1 LASSEPHILP
11 SVILSKAK
19 EAKLG
24 FGPLRFAQG
33 DTRRVERG
41 ARAARCREIGLS
53 FNGPAGECSGGALTV
68 LVCSSCHTLL
78 REGSSHCPRCGPGSL
93 ALFGAELSSLDPR
106 PADSRALERLGRALG
121 QQYRVVRLIGR
132 GGFAEVYEVVDA
144 DLQRRLA
151 VKVLRSDLPWTAAT
165 ISRFKQEA
173 RAIARLNH
181 PNTVRIHF
189 VGENEGLVYYAMP
202 YLEGRTVADLLKT
215 EGPLTTDRALRIVE
229 PVLEALQHA
238 HDHGLVHRDVKPDN
252 ILIESETGRPLLVD
266 FGIVKYLDGPAHLTD
281 AGYIV
286 GTPLYMSPEQA
297 LGSQSVDARSDLYGV
312 GAVLF
317 QLLTGAPPFEGTD
330 SQEIVGRH
338 ISEPVPSANLSRD
351 GIPPWISGIVLR
363 CMAKHP
369 DDRFPTARAL
379 LEAIRAAKAA
389 ALPAAVDPV
398 TLLPRAD
405 ETPTEAMPAA
415 RNPTAR
421 GWLIGTAA
429 AAIAGVMVA
438 VAATGRQPEA
448 EVPAGY
454 VADGPRA
461 TPGSALVVENRLTE
475 PIALTVADT
484 DLMIAPGDSARLPL
498 PAHQA
503 LEAHWAMVQPSTGD
517 QVLGGVVEGAI
528 VAERVEGELR
538 RVVDAG
544 AGGESRIAPRV
555 VNRAGRPLRI
565 AVIADDDSVDC
576 DCRIPN
582 GDSLGLGYY
591 RYTDNTAVRVTD
603 AAGWSARFT
612 DFAARRDSASGAVVL
627 QVERADLH
635 PPPRATPRRA
645 KPARRPEPVRRNP
658 LESFLPV
665 R

>member
-1 LASSEPHILP
+1 MGSRTGAGKIPRCARDDTP
-11 SVILSKAK
+11 
-19 EAKLG
+19 
-24 FGPLRFAQG
+24 GPG
-33 DTRRVERG
+33 EN
-41 ARAARCREIGLS
+41 GLS
-53 FNGPAGECSGGALTV
+53 FSGPAGECSGGALTV
-68 LVCSSCHTLL
+68 LVCSSCHALL

-93 ALFGAELSSLDPR
+93 ALFGVELSSLDPR
-106 PADSRALERLGRALG
+106 PTDSAALERLGRALG
-121 QQYRVVRLIGR
+121 RQYRVVRLIGR
-132 GGFAEVYEVVDA
+132 GGFAEVYEVVDS

-165 ISRFKQEA
+165 IARFKQEA

-181 PNTVRIHF
+181 PNTVPIHF

-202 YLEGRTVADLLKT
+202 YLEGRTVADLLKS

-252 ILIESETGRPLLVD
+252 ILIESGTGRPLLVD

-297 LGSQSVDARSDLYGV
+297 LGSQSVDARSDLYGI

-338 ISEPVPSANLSRD
+338 ISEPVPSGNLSRD

-369 DDRFPTARAL
+369 DDRFPTARAV
-379 LEAIRAAKAA
+379 LEAIRAARAGA
-389 ALPAAVDPV
+389 HSAAVDPV

-415 RNPTAR
+415 RRPAEL
-421 GWLIGTAA
+421 GWLVGIAA
-429 AAIAGVMVA
+429 AALAGIVVA
-438 VAATGRQPEA
+438 VSAPGRQSEA
-448 EVPAGY
+448 ETPAGY
-454 VADGPRA
+454 AADDQRAAAGP
-461 TPGSALVVENRLTE
+461 ALVVENRLTE
-475 PIALTVADT
+475 PIALTVEDT
-484 DLMIAPGDSARLPL
+484 ELMIASGDSARLPL
-498 PAHQA
+498 PVHEA

-517 QVLGGVVEGAI
+517 RVLGRAVEGAF
-528 VAERVEGELR
+528 VAERVDGELR
-538 RVVDAG
+538 RVVDAET
-544 AGGESRIAPRV
+544 GGESRIAPTV

-565 AVIADDDSVDC
+565 AVMAEDDSLDC
-576 DCRIPN
+576 DCRISD
-582 GDSLGLGYY
+582 GDSLRLGYY

-603 AAGWSARFT
+603 PAGWSARFT
-612 DFAARRDSASGAVVL
+612 DFAAGRDSASGAVVL
-627 QVERADLH
+627 RVERADLR
-635 PPPRATPRRA
+635 PPPRTTLRRST
-645 KPARRPEPVRRNP
+645 PARRQPTERRNP

>member
-1 LASSEPHILP
+1 MLTLMSPPIPRSARDDARGRH
-11 SVILSKAK
+11 
-19 EAKLG
+19 
-24 FGPLRFAQG
+24 
-33 DTRRVERG
+33 RRLLDPARRG
-41 ARAARCREIGLS
+41 ASGLS
-53 FNGPAGECSGGALTV
+53 FSGPARECSGGALTV
-68 LVCSSCHTLL
+68 LVCSSCHALL
-78 REGSSHCPRCGPGSL
+78 REGTSHCPRCGPGSL
-93 ALFGAELSSLDPR
+93 ALFGVELSSLDPR
-106 PADSRALERLGRALG
+106 PTDSGALDRLGRALG
-121 QQYRVVRLIGR
+121 RQYRVIRLIGR
-132 GGFAEVYEVVDA
+132 GGFAEVYEVVDS

-151 VKVLRSDLPWTAAT
+151 VKVLRSDLPWTGAT

-173 RAIARLNH
+173 QAIARLNH

-215 EGPLTTDRALRIVE
+215 EGPLTTDQALRIVE

-238 HDHGLVHRDVKPDN
+238 HEHGLVHRDVKPDN
-252 ILIESETGRPLLVD
+252 ILIESGTGRPLLVD
-266 FGIVKYLDGPAHLTD
+266 FGIVKYLDRPAHLTD
-281 AGYIV
+281 AGFVI

-379 LEAIRAAKAA
+379 LDAIRAARAG

-415 RNPTAR
+415 RSPTAR

-448 EVPAGY
+448 EAPASA
-454 VADGPRA
+454 VADEPRA
-461 TPGSALVVENRLTE
+461 APGPALVVENRLTE
-475 PIALTVADT
+475 PIALTVEDT
-484 DLMIAPGDSARLPL
+484 SLMIAPGNSARLPL
-498 PAHQA
+498 PAHEA

-517 QVLGGVVEGAI
+517 QVLGAMVEGAI
-528 VAERVEGELR
+528 VAERVEGELY
-538 RVVDAG
+538 RVVDAE
-544 AGGESRIAPRV
+544 AGGESRITPTV

-565 AVIADDDSVDC
+565 AVMAEDDSLDC
-576 DCRIPN
+576 DCRISS
-582 GDSLGLGYY
+582 GDSLRLGYY
-591 RYTDNTAVRVTD
+591 RYTEKTALRVTD
-603 AAGWSARFT
+603 PAGWSARFT
-612 DFAARRDSASGAVVL
+612 DFAARRDSASGAVVVR
-627 QVERADLH
+627 VERADLR

-645 KPARRPEPVRRNP
+645 KPARRQEPERRNP
-658 LESFLPV
+658 LGSFLPV

>member
-1 LASSEPHILP
+1 MVFMLDWLT
-11 SVILSKAK
+11 
-19 EAKLG
+19 
-24 FGPLRFAQG
+24 
-33 DTRRVERG
+33 TRRTGFRSSLPVDRPAMPAAG
-41 ARAARCREIGLS
+41 GVPPARCREIGLIFTS
-53 FNGPAGECSGGALTV
+53 RGECSGGTLTV
-68 LVCSSCHTLL
+68 LVCSSCHALL

-93 ALFGAELSSLDPR
+93 ALFGVELASLDPR
-106 PADSRALERLGRALG
+106 PADSGALERLGGALG
-121 QQYRVVRLIGR
+121 RQYRVVRLIGR

-181 PNTVRIHF
+181 PNTVPIHF
-189 VGENEGLVYYAMP
+189 VGENAGLVYYAMP

-215 EGPLTTDRALRIVE
+215 EGPLTAERALRIVE

-238 HDHGLVHRDVKPDN
+238 HDHGLVHRDVKPEN
-252 ILIESETGRPLLVD
+252 ILIESGTGRPLLVD
-266 FGIVKYLDGPAHLTD
+266 FGIVKYLDGPSHLTE

-297 LGSQSVDARSDLYGV
+297 LGSQSVDARSDIYGI

-369 DDRFPTARAL
+369 DDRFPTALAL
-379 LEAIRAAKAA
+379 LEAIRSARAG
-389 ALPAAVDPV
+389 ALSAGVDPV

-405 ETPTEAMPAA
+405 ETPTETIRVVPAPN
-415 RNPTAR
+415 RL
-421 GWLIGTAA
+421 GWLVGIAA
-429 AAIAGVMVA
+429 AALAGVI
-438 VAATGRQPEA
+438 VAASSPGRQSQAEA
-448 EVPAGY
+448 PAGP
-454 VADGPRA
+454 VVDQPRA
-461 TPGSALVVENRLTE
+461 IPGPALVVENHLTE
-475 PIALTVADT
+475 PIALTLEDT
-484 DLMIAPGDSARLPL
+484 GLTIPSGDSARLPL
-498 PAHQA
+498 AAQEA

-517 QVLGGVVEGAI
+517 RVLGRMVEGAI
-528 VAERVEGELR
+528 VAARVGGEIR

-544 AGGESRIAPRV
+544 TGGETRVAPIV
-555 VNRAGRPLRI
+555 VNRAGRPLRV
-565 AVIADDDSVDC
+565 AVMAEDDSLDC
-576 DCRIPN
+576 DCRVSD
-582 GDSLGLGYY
+582 GDSLRLGYY
-591 RYTDNTAVRVTD
+591 RLTDRTALRVTD
-603 AAGWSARFT
+603 PAGWTARFT
-612 DFAARRDSASGAVVL
+612 DFAARRDSASGAVVVR
-627 QVERADLH
+627 VERADLR
-635 PPPRATPRRA
+635 PPPRATARGT
-645 KPARRPEPVRRNP
+645 KPARRQELQRRNP

>member
-1 LASSEPHILP
+1 
-11 SVILSKAK
+11 
-19 EAKLG
+19 
-24 FGPLRFAQG
+24 
-33 DTRRVERG
+33 
-41 ARAARCREIGLS
+41 
-53 FNGPAGECSGGALTV
+53 
-68 LVCSSCHTLL
+68 LVCSSCHALL

-93 ALFGAELSSLDPR
+93 ALFGVELASLDPL
-106 PADSRALERLGRALG
+106 PTDSGALDRLGRALG
-121 QQYRVVRLIGR
+121 RNYRVVRLIGR
-132 GGFAEVYEVVDA
+132 GGFAEVYEVVDS

-181 PNTVRIHF
+181 PNTVPIHF
-189 VGENEGLVYYAMP
+189 VGENEGLVYYAMR
-202 YLEGRTVADLLKT
+202 YLEGRTVADLLRT
-215 EGPLTTDRALRIVE
+215 EGPLTTDGALRIVE

-238 HDHGLVHRDVKPDN
+238 HDHGLVHRDVKPGN
-252 ILIESETGRPLLVD
+252 ILIESGTGRPLLVD

-297 LGSQSVDARSDLYGV
+297 LGSQSVDARSDLYGI

-379 LEAIRAAKAA
+379 LEAIRAARAA

-415 RNPTAR
+415 RRPTAR

-438 VAATGRQPEA
+438 VAVTGRQPEA
-448 EVPAGY
+448 EVPPGF
-454 VADGPRA
+454 VADEPRA
-461 TPGSALVVENRLTE
+461 TPGAVLVVENRLTE
-475 PIALTVADT
+475 PIALTVEDRG
-484 DLMIAPGDSARLPL
+484 LMIAPGDSARLPL
-498 PAHQA
+498 PAHEA

-517 QVLGGVVEGAI
+517 QVLGGAVEGAI
-528 VAERVEGELR
+528 VAERVAGELR
-538 RVVDAG
+538 RVVDAE
-544 AGGESRIAPRV
+544 AGGESRIAPTV

-565 AVIADDDSVDC
+565 AVMADDDSLDC
-576 DCRIPN
+576 HCRISN
-582 GDSLGLGYY
+582 GDSLRLGYY
-591 RYTDNTAVRVTD
+591 RYTDNTALRVTD
-603 AAGWSARFT
+603 PAGWSARFT
-612 DFAARRDSASGAVVL
+612 DFAARRDSASGAVVV
-627 QVERADLH
+627 QVERADLR
-635 PPPRATPRRA
+635 PPLRAAPRRA
-645 KPARRPEPVRRNP
+645 KPARRQEPERRNP

>member
-1 LASSEPHILP
+1 
-11 SVILSKAK
+11 
-19 EAKLG
+19 
-24 FGPLRFAQG
+24 
-33 DTRRVERG
+33 
-41 ARAARCREIGLS
+41 
-53 FNGPAGECSGGALTV
+53 
-68 LVCSSCHTLL
+68 L

-93 ALFGAELSSLDPR
+93 ALFGVELSSLDPR
-106 PADSRALERLGRALG
+106 PTDSGALERLGRALG
-121 QQYRVVRLIGR
+121 RQYRVVRLIGR
-132 GGFAEVYEVVDA
+132 GGFAEVYEVVDS

-151 VKVLRSDLPWTAAT
+151 VKVLRSDLPWTAST

-181 PNTVRIHF
+181 PNTVPIHF
-189 VGENEGLVYYAMP
+189 VGEAEGLVYYAMP

-215 EGPLTTDRALRIVE
+215 EGPLTLDDALRIIE

-252 ILIESETGRPLLVD
+252 ILIESGTGRPLLVD

-297 LGSQSVDARSDLYGV
+297 LGSQSVDARSDLYGI
-312 GAVLF
+312 GAVFF

-338 ISEPVPSANLSRD
+338 ISEPVPSANLSRE
-351 GIPPWISGIVLR
+351 GIPPWISGLVLR

-405 ETPTEAMPAA
+405 EAPTEAMPAA
-415 RNPTAR
+415 RRPGGL
-421 GWLIGTAA
+421 GWLVGIAA
-429 AAIAGVMVA
+429 AAIAAVIVA
-438 VAATGRQPEA
+438 VSAPGRQSVAEA
-448 EVPAGY
+448 PAGHQS
-454 VADGPRA
+454 DEPRA
-461 TPGSALVVENRLTE
+461 LPVPALVVENRLTE
-475 PIALTVADT
+475 PIALTVEDT
-484 DLMIAPGDSARLPL
+484 GLMIPAGESARLPL
-498 PAHQA
+498 PGHEA
-503 LEAHWAMVQPSTGD
+503 LEAHWAMVQPSTGER
-517 QVLGGVVEGAI
+517 VLGGVVEGAI

-538 RVVDAG
+538 RVVDAET
-544 AGGESRIAPRV
+544 GGESRIAPTV
-555 VNRAGRPLRI
+555 VNHAGRPLRI
-565 AVIADDDSVDC
+565 AVMADDDSLDC
-576 DCRIPN
+576 DCRISN
-582 GDSLGLGYY
+582 GDSLRLGYY
-591 RYTDNTAVRVTD
+591 RYTDNTAIRVTD
-603 AAGWSARFT
+603 PAGWSARFT
-612 DFAARRDSASGAVVL
+612 DFAAGRDSASGAVVVL
-627 QVERADLH
+627 VERADLR
-635 PPPRATPRRA
+635 PPRRA
-645 KPARRPEPVRRNP
+645 PPPQAKPERKTQPGRRNP

>member
-1 LASSEPHILP
+1 
-11 SVILSKAK
+11 
-19 EAKLG
+19 
-24 FGPLRFAQG
+24 
-33 DTRRVERG
+33 
-41 ARAARCREIGLS
+41 
-53 FNGPAGECSGGALTV
+53 
-68 LVCSSCHTLL
+68 LVCSSCHALL

-93 ALFGAELSSLDPR
+93 ALFGVEPATLDPG
-106 PADSRALERLGRALG
+106 ASDSGALDRLGRALG
-121 QQYRVVRLIGR
+121 RNYRVVRLIGR
-132 GGFAEVYEVVDA
+132 GGFAEVYEVVDS

-181 PNTVRIHF
+181 PNTVPIHF
-189 VGENEGLVYYAMP
+189 VGENDGLVYYAMP
-202 YLEGRTVADLLKT
+202 YLEGVTVAELLRT
-215 EGPLTTDRALRIVE
+215 EGPLTTERALRIVE

-238 HDHGLVHRDVKPDN
+238 HDHGLVHRDVKPGN
-252 ILIESETGRPLLVD
+252 ILIESGTGRPLLVD

-297 LGSQSVDARSDLYGV
+297 LGSRSVDARSDLYGI

-338 ISEPVPSANLSRD
+338 INEPVPSANLSRH

-379 LEAIRAAKAA
+379 LEAIRAARAGPLA
-389 ALPAAVDPV
+389 AAVDPV
-398 TLLPRAD
+398 SLLPRAD
-405 ETPTEAMPAA
+405 ETPTQAMPAA
-415 RNPTAR
+415 RDPGGL
-421 GWLIGTAA
+421 GWLVGIAA
-429 AAIAGVMVA
+429 AAIAGIIVA
-438 VAATGRQPEA
+438 VSAPGHQSEA
-448 EVPAGY
+448 EAPAGYEAGY
-454 VADGPRA
+454 VADAPRA
-461 TPGSALVVENRLTE
+461 TPGPALVVENRLIQ
-475 PIALTVADT
+475 PIALTLEDT
-484 DLMIAPGDSARLPL
+484 GLMIPPGDSARLPL
-498 PAHQA
+498 APDEP

-538 RVVDAG
+538 RVVDAE
-544 AGGESRIAPRV
+544 AGGESRIAPMV
-555 VNRAGRPLRI
+555 VNRAGRPLRV
-565 AVIADDDSVDC
+565 AVLAGDDSLDC
-576 DCRIPN
+576 DCRITP
-582 GDSLGLGYY
+582 GDSLRLGYY
-591 RYTDNTAVRVTD
+591 RYGDYTALRVTD
-603 AAGWSARFT
+603 PAGWSARFT
-612 DFAARRDSASGAVVL
+612 DFAARRDSASGAVVVR
-627 QVERADLH
+627 VERADLR

-645 KPARRPEPVRRNP
+645 KPARKQEPERPNP
-658 LESFLPV
+658 LGSFLPV

>member
-1 LASSEPHILP
+1 VELA
-11 SVILSKAK
+11 A
-19 EAKLG
+19 
-24 FGPLRFAQG
+24 
-33 DTRRVERG
+33 
-41 ARAARCREIGLS
+41 
-53 FNGPAGECSGGALTV
+53 
-68 LVCSSCHTLL
+68 
-78 REGSSHCPRCGPGSL
+78 
-93 ALFGAELSSLDPR
+93 LDPR
-106 PADSRALERLGRALG
+106 PTDSGALERLGRALG
-121 QQYRVVRLIGR
+121 RQYRVVRLIGR
-132 GGFAEVYEVVDA
+132 GGFAEVYEVVDS

-181 PNTVRIHF
+181 PNTVPIHF

-238 HDHGLVHRDVKPDN
+238 HDHGLVHRDVKPGN
-252 ILIESETGRPLLVD
+252 ILIESGTGRPLLVD
-266 FGIVKYLDGPAHLTD
+266 FGIVKYLDGPAHLTE

-297 LGSQSVDARSDLYGV
+297 LGSQSVDARTDLYGI

-379 LEAIRAAKAA
+379 LEAIRAARAG

-415 RNPTAR
+415 RTPTR
-421 GWLIGTAA
+421 VGWLVGIAA
-429 AAIAGVMVA
+429 AAIAGVIVA
-438 VAATGRQPEA
+438 VSAPGRQSAAEA
-448 EVPAGY
+448 PAGY
-454 VADGPRA
+454 EADAPRGAPGP
-461 TPGSALVVENRLTE
+461 SLVVENRLTE
-475 PIALTVADT
+475 PIALTVGDT
-484 DLMIAPGDSARLPL
+484 DLMIPPGDSARLPL
-498 PAHQA
+498 SAHEA
-503 LEAHWAMVQPSTGD
+503 LEAHWAMVQPSIGD
-517 QVLGGVVEGAI
+517 QVLGGLVEGAM

-538 RVVDAG
+538 RVVDAEV
-544 AGGESRIAPRV
+544 GGESRIAPTV
-555 VNRAGRPLRI
+555 VNRAGRPLRV
-565 AVIADDDSVDC
+565 AVMVGDDSLDC
-576 DCRIPN
+576 DCRISP
-582 GDSLGLGYY
+582 GDSLRLGYY
-591 RYTDNTAVRVTD
+591 RYSDNSALRVTD
-603 AAGWSARFT
+603 PGGWSARFT
-612 DFAARRDSASGAVVL
+612 DFAARRDSASGAVIV
-627 QVERADLH
+627 QVERADLR

-645 KPARRPEPVRRNP
+645 KPARKQESERRNP

>member
-1 LASSEPHILP
+1 MSPPIPRSTRDDVPGEP
-11 SVILSKAK
+11 A
-19 EAKLG
+19 A
-24 FGPLRFAQG
+24 GPTPHRTG
-33 DTRRVERG
+33 K
-41 ARAARCREIGLS
+41 IGLS
-53 FNGPAGECSGGALTV
+53 FSGLAGECSGGALTV
-68 LVCSSCHTLL
+68 LVCSSCHALL

-93 ALFGAELSSLDPR
+93 ALFGVELSSLDPL
-106 PADSRALERLGRALG
+106 PTDSGALDRLGRALG
-121 QQYRVVRLIGR
+121 RQYRVVRLIGR
-132 GGFAEVYEVVDA
+132 GGFAEVYEVVDS

-189 VGENEGLVYYAMP
+189 VGESEGLVYYAMP

-238 HDHGLVHRDVKPDN
+238 HEHGLVHRDVKPEN
-252 ILIESETGRPLLVD
+252 ILIESGTGRPLLVD
-266 FGIVKYLDGPAHLTD
+266 FGIVKYLDRPAHLTD
-281 AGYIV
+281 AGFIV

-379 LEAIRAAKAA
+379 LDAIRAARAG
-389 ALPAAVDPV
+389 ALPAALDPV

-415 RNPTAR
+415 RNR
-421 GWLIGTAA
+421 GGLGWLVGIAA
-429 AAIAGVMVA
+429 AAIAGVIVA
-438 VAATGRQPEA
+438 VSSPGRQSEA
-448 EVPAGY
+448 ETPAGY
-454 VADGPRA
+454 RAVPPPAAPGP
-461 TPGSALVVENRLTE
+461 ALVVENRLTE
-475 PIALTVADT
+475 PIALTVEDT
-484 DLMIAPGDSARLPL
+484 SVLIAPGDNVRLPL

-517 QVLGGVVEGAI
+517 RVLGRVVEGAI
-528 VAERVEGELR
+528 VAEQVEGELY
-538 RVVDAG
+538 RVVDAA
-544 AGGESRIAPRV
+544 AGGESRIAPTV
-555 VNRAGRPLRI
+555 VNRAGRPLGI
-565 AVIADDDSVDC
+565 AVMAEGDSADC

-582 GDSLGLGYY
+582 GDSLRLGYY
-591 RYTDNTAVRVTD
+591 RYTDNTALRVTD
-603 AAGWSARFT
+603 PAGWSARFT
-612 DFAARRDSASGAVVL
+612 DFAARRDSASGAVVV
-627 QVERADLH
+627 QVERADLR
-635 PPPRATPRRA
+635 PPPRATPRRV
-645 KPARRPEPVRRNP
+645 KPARRQEPERRNP
-658 LESFLPV
+658 LGSFLPV

>member
-1 LASSEPHILP
+1 MLTLGSRPIPRSARDHARGPDRGP
-11 SVILSKAK
+11 S
-19 EAKLG
+19 
-24 FGPLRFAQG
+24 
-33 DTRRVERG
+33 DTERPG
-41 ARAARCREIGLS
+41 GIGLS
-53 FNGPAGECSGGALTV
+53 FNWPTDESSGGDLTV
-68 LVCSSCHTLL
+68 LVCSSCHALL
-78 REGSSHCPRCGPGSL
+78 REGTTHCPRCGPGSL
-93 ALFGAELSSLDPR
+93 ALFGVELSSLDPR
-106 PADSRALERLGRALG
+106 PAESGALERLGRALG
-121 QQYRVVRLIGR
+121 SQYRVVRLVGR
-132 GGFAEVYEVVDA
+132 GGFAEVYEVVDS

-189 VGENEGLVYYAMP
+189 VSENEGLVYYAMP

-215 EGPLTTDRALRIVE
+215 EGPLPADRALRIVE

-252 ILIESETGRPLLVD
+252 ILIESGTGRPLLVD

-297 LGSQSVDARSDLYGV
+297 LGSQSVDARSDLYGM

-363 CMAKHP
+363 CLAKHP

-379 LEAIRAAKAA
+379 LEAIRAAKAG
-389 ALPAAVDPV
+389 ALPPAVDPV

-405 ETPTEAMPAA
+405 ETPTEAMPVA
-415 RNPTAR
+415 RKPAGI
-421 GWLIGTAA
+421 GWLVGIAA
-429 AAIAGVMVA
+429 AAIAGVVVA
-438 VAATGRQPEA
+438 VSAPGRQSEA
-448 EVPAGY
+448 ETPAGY
-454 VADGPRA
+454 VADEPGVVPGP
-461 TPGSALVVENRLTE
+461 GLVVENRLTE
-475 PIALTVADT
+475 PIALTLGDT
-484 DLMIAPGDSARLPL
+484 SLTIAPGDDARLPL
-498 PAHQA
+498 SANQGLA
-503 LEAHWAMVQPSTGD
+503 AHWAMVQPSTGD
-517 QVLGGVVEGAI
+517 RVLGGAVEGAI
-528 VAERVEGELR
+528 VVDRVEGDLY
-538 RVVDAG
+538 RVVDAE
-544 AGGESRIAPRV
+544 AGGESRIAPTV
-555 VNRAGRPLRI
+555 VNRAGRPLRV
-565 AVIADDDSVDC
+565 AVVAEDDSLDC
-576 DCRIPN
+576 DCRISN
-582 GDSLGLGYY
+582 GDSLSLGYY

-603 AAGWSARFT
+603 PAGWSARFT
-612 DFAARRDSASGAVVL
+612 DFAARRDSASGAVVVR
-627 QVERADLH
+627 VEQADLR
-635 PPPRATPRRA
+635 PPPGATPRRA
-645 KPARRPEPVRRNP
+645 KPARSQEPERRNP

>member
-1 LASSEPHILP
+1 
-11 SVILSKAK
+11 
-19 EAKLG
+19 
-24 FGPLRFAQG
+24 
-33 DTRRVERG
+33 
-41 ARAARCREIGLS
+41 
-53 FNGPAGECSGGALTV
+53 
-68 LVCSSCHTLL
+68 LVCSSCHALL

-93 ALFGAELSSLDPR
+93 ALFGVELTSLDPL
-106 PADSRALERLGRALG
+106 ATDSGAIDRLGRALG
-121 QQYRVVRLIGR
+121 RNYRVVRLIGR
-132 GGFAEVYEVVDA
+132 GGFAEVYEVVDS

-181 PNTVRIHF
+181 PNTVPIHF

-202 YLEGRTVADLLKT
+202 YLEGRTVADLLRT
-215 EGPLTTDRALRIVE
+215 EGALTTDRALRIVE

-252 ILIESETGRPLLVD
+252 ILIESGTGRPLLVD

-297 LGSQSVDARSDLYGV
+297 LGSRSVDARSDLYGI

-379 LEAIRAAKAA
+379 LEAIRAARAG
-389 ALPAAVDPV
+389 ALAAAVDPV

-415 RNPTAR
+415 RHPGELR
-421 GWLIGTAA
+421 WLVGVAA
-429 AAIAGVMVA
+429 AAIAGIIVA
-438 VAATGRQPEA
+438 ISAPGRQSEA
-448 EVPAGY
+448 EAPAGFE
-454 VADGPRA
+454 ADEPRA
-461 TPGSALVVENRLTE
+461 IPGPALVVENRLTE
-475 PIALTVADT
+475 PIALTMEDT
-484 DLMIAPGDSARLPL
+484 GLTIPPGDSAHLPL
-498 PAHQA
+498 PANEA
-503 LEAHWAMVQPSTGD
+503 LEAHWAMVQPSTGEK
-517 QVLGGVVEGAI
+517 VLGAAVEGAL
-528 VAERVEGELR
+528 VAPRVEGELR

-544 AGGESRIAPRV
+544 AGGESRITPMV
-555 VNRAGRPLRI
+555 VNRTGRPLRV
-565 AVIADDDSVDC
+565 AVLAEGDSLDC
-576 DCRIPN
+576 DCRIAP
-582 GDSLGLGYY
+582 GDSLRLGYY
-591 RYTDNTAVRVTD
+591 RYTDRTAVRVTD
-603 AAGWSARFT
+603 PSGWSARFT
-612 DFAARRDSASGAVVL
+612 DFAARRDSVSGAVVV
-627 QVERADLH
+627 QVERSDLR
-635 PPPRATPRRA
+635 PPPRGSTRRA
-645 KPARRPEPVRRNP
+645 QSARNQDSERRNP

>member
-1 LASSEPHILP
+1 
-11 SVILSKAK
+11 V
-19 EAKLG
+19 
-24 FGPLRFAQG
+24 
-33 DTRRVERG
+33 
-41 ARAARCREIGLS
+41 
-53 FNGPAGECSGGALTV
+53 
-68 LVCSSCHTLL
+68 
-78 REGSSHCPRCGPGSL
+78 
-93 ALFGAELSSLDPR
+93 ELSSLDPR
-106 PADSRALERLGRALG
+106 PTDSGALERLGRALG
-121 QQYRVVRLIGR
+121 RQYRVVRLIGR
-132 GGFAEVYEVVDA
+132 GGFAEVYEVVDS

-151 VKVLRSDLPWTAAT
+151 VKVLRSDLPWTAAS

-202 YLEGRTVADLLKT
+202 YLEGRTVADLLKA

-252 ILIESETGRPLLVD
+252 ILIESGTGRPLLVD
-266 FGIVKYLDGPAHLTD
+266 FGIVKYLDRPAHLTD
-281 AGYIV
+281 AGFIV

-297 LGSQSVDARSDLYGV
+297 LGSQSVDARSDLYGI

-369 DDRFPTARAL
+369 DDRFPTAGAL
-379 LEAIRAAKAA
+379 LEAIRAARAG
-389 ALPAAVDPV
+389 ALPAAADPV

-415 RNPTAR
+415 RKPGGL
-421 GWLIGTAA
+421 GWLVGVAA
-429 AAIAGVMVA
+429 AAIAGVIVA
-438 VAATGRQPEA
+438 VSAPGRQSQAEA
-448 EVPAGY
+448 PAGQR
-454 VADGPRA
+454 ADAPAGPRVDA
-461 TPGSALVVENRLTE
+461 PRAAPGPALVVENRLTE
-475 PIALTVADT
+475 PIALTVEDT
-484 DLMIAPGDSARLPL
+484 GLTIPPGESARLPVL
-498 PAHQA
+498 ANEA
-503 LEAHWAMVQPSTGD
+503 LEAHWAMVRPSTGD

-528 VAERVEGELR
+528 VAERVEGELH
-538 RVVDAG
+538 RVVDAE
-544 AGGESRIAPRV
+544 AGGESRIALTV
-555 VNRAGRPLRI
+555 VNRAGRPLRV
-565 AVIADDDSVDC
+565 AVMAEDDSLDC
-576 DCRIPN
+576 DCRISD
-582 GDSLGLGYY
+582 GDSLRLGYY
-591 RYTDNTAVRVTD
+591 RYTDNTALRVTD
-603 AAGWSARFT
+603 RAGWSARFT
-612 DFAARRDSASGAVVL
+612 DFAARRDLASGAVVVR
-627 QVERADLH
+627 VERADLR
-635 PPPRATPRRA
+635 PPPRATPRRV
-645 KPARRPEPVRRNP
+645 KPARSQQPERRNP